1 MQKGAKTDG
10 FGSFF
15 GTLDWIRTSG
25 LPLRRRTLYPAEL
38 PGQVRFFVLRRRYRI
53 IVPQFA
59 ASVNA
64 GGGFCPEF
72 RLIFWQKKLHR
83 SFFYGIISGRAYER
97 RSHPVPAS
105 PRIFDRTAALPHGL
119 TGRCRIVLVSF
130 RRNERTCRINISE
143 TSPASPQSPLKF
155 GTPKRGHPSPAP
167 LRLLL
172 QTEPACAGLRF
183 GTRLRRV
190 FSIKQLPRAVSRRG
204 AAG

>member
-1 MQKGAKTDG
+1 MIKRGQNRAFWPLLAPWRGLEPPVYRLGGGRVIHYATRAYAEYSI
-10 FGSFF
+10 FCNSWRM
-15 GTLDWIRTSG
+15 LL

-38 PGQVRFFVLRRRYRI
+38 PGQVRFSVLRRRYRI

-105 PRIFDRTAALPHGL
+105 PRIFDRTAALPHGSDGAL
-119 TGRCRIVLVSF
+119 QD
-130 RRNERTCRINISE
+130 
-143 TSPASPQSPLKF
+143 SPCQF
-155 GTPKRGHPSPAP
+155 
-167 LRLLL
+167 
-172 QTEPACAGLRF
+172 
-183 GTRLRRV
+183 
-190 FSIKQLPRAVSRRG
+190 
-204 AAG
+204 